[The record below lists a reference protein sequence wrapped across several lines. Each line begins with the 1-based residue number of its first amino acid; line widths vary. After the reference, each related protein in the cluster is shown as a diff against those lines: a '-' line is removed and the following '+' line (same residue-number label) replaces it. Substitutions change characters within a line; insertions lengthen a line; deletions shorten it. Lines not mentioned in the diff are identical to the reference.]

1 MTNSGEPQWELDDE
15 FKTLTITFPTDPP
28 VAFVL
33 DATSV
38 SNLIEG
44 AGQIRAEMPPPHD
57 ENWEG
62 GQMVDA
68 VLDPR
73 WYSESDALL
82 GDSLLHIRDPR
93 FGWLHYALTRESA
106 RALGTL
112 LILQADDVPADK
124 EGHHRKN

>member
-1 MTNSGEPQWELDDE
+1 

-33 DATSV
+33 DTDSV
-38 SNLIEG
+38 SKLIEG

-57 ENWEG
+57 ETWEG

-73 WYSESDALL
+73 WYSEADALL
-82 GDSLLHIRDPR
+82 GEPLLHIRDPR
-93 FGWLHYALTRESA
+93 YGWLHYALPRESA

-112 LILQADDVPADK
+112 LILQADEGPADDQ
-124 EGHHRKN
+124 EQPRKN